1 MSSRTFPMNAEKKPC
16 AFIAAGSAWTR
27 RVGEFLIL
35 AVLLIVSGS
44 TAAQDAERPK
54 ESKATL
60 KTGSKQTAA
69 AVNRQTPNDDAAK
82 ETAAAKK
89 TNPTLAEEVAEL
101 REQITAL
108 TQKLATQEKK
118 SAEKN
123 TAAGWRDK
131 RPFIRSDDGNRQLE
145 FIGYG
150 QADFRAYQRGRVPV
164 NSFVMRRARLGI
176 RGKLY
181 QYYEFNMVGDFAD
194 TESALLRNLY
204 VNINYLAGLQFRFG
218 QFKEPFSQEE
228 LHSSGYLDFVERA
241 MVNNLAPGRSP
252 GAQIWGE
259 LFGEAVLYQ
268 LGAFNGK
275 GVLAANTSNTP
286 EVVMRLRFS
295 PWVNTNWDLV
305 KGLSFGGAYADGKTK
320 NEKSLKARTE
330 SRSITFFNATPVNGD
345 FVRANA
351 ELTYLQGPFAY
362 RTEYVQTRQHRDGL
376 GPNQS
381 DLSEIV
387 AKGYMAQMTYLL
399 TGEDKPE
406 EGAIIPRRG
415 FLNAGG
421 EKSGAGAWEI
431 KLRYSSLRV
440 NDGALNPRAEVYTTG
455 FNWYMSSY
463 VKYVVDLNLER
474 FSNPVFSPR
483 ADKKN
488 FITVLAR
495 VQFLL

>member
-1 MSSRTFPMNAEKKPC
+1 MSSRTSQMNAEKKTR
-16 AFIAAGSAWTR
+16 AFIAAESTWAR
-27 RVGEFLIL
+27 RAGEFLVLIAMLTFSGQSL
-35 AVLLIVSGS
+35 AQE
-44 TAAQDAERPK
+44 TER
-54 ESKATL
+54 SKATPNA
-60 KTGSKQTAA
+60 GSKQTAA
-69 AVNRQTPNDDAAK
+69 AVKRQIPNADAAK
-82 ETAAAKK
+82 ETAAGKK

-101 REQITAL
+101 REQIAAL
-108 TQKLATQEKK
+108 TQKLAAQEKK

-131 RPFIRSDDGNRQLE
+131 RPFIRSDDGNRQIE

-204 VNINYLAGLQFRFG
+204 VNINYLEGLQFRFG

-228 LHSSGYLDFVERA
+228 LHSSSYLDFVERS

-259 LFGEAVLYQ
+259 LFGEAVQYQ

-286 EVVMRLRFS
+286 EVVARLRFA
-295 PWVNTNWDLV
+295 PWVNTNLALLQ
-305 KGLSFGGAYADGKTK
+305 GLRFGGAYADGRTK
-320 NEKSLKARTE
+320 GEKSLKGRTE
-330 SRSITFFNATPVNGD
+330 SRSITFFSATPVNGD
-345 FVRANA
+345 FTRANG
-351 ELTYLQGPFAY
+351 ELTYVTGPFAY
-362 RTEYVQTRQHRDGL
+362 RTEYVQTRQAREGL
-376 GPNQS
+376 GPNGG
-381 DLSEIV
+381 DLAAIV
-387 AKGYMAQMTYLL
+387 AKGYMAQLTYLL
-399 TGEDKPE
+399 TGEKKPE
-406 EGAIIPRRG
+406 DGALIPRRG
-415 FLNAGG
+415 VLGAGG
-421 EKSGAGAWEI
+421 ESGLGAWEI

-440 NDGALNPRAEVYTTG
+440 NDGALNPRAEVYSTG
-455 FNWYMSSY
+455 LNWYLSNY
-463 VKYVVDLNLER
+463 VKYVVDVNLER
-474 FSNPVFSPR
+474 FSNPAVSPR

-488 FITVLAR
+488 FMTVLAR

>member
-1 MSSRTFPMNAEKKPC
+1 MSPRTSQMNAEKKPR
-16 AFIAAGSAWTR
+16 AFIAAGSTWAQ
-27 RVGEFLIL
+27 RVGEFLLL

-54 ESKATL
+54 ESKAAP
-60 KTGSKQTAA
+60 KSGSKQTAVVKRQVVNA
-69 AVNRQTPNDDAAK
+69 DETKAVT
-82 ETAAAKK
+82 TAVTKSNQA
-89 TNPTLAEEVAEL
+89 LAEEMAEL
-101 REQITAL
+101 RARIDAL
-108 TQKLATQEKK
+108 TQKLAQQEKK

-176 RGKLY
+176 RGKIY
-181 QYYEFNMVGDFAD
+181 QHYEFNMVGDFAD

-204 VNINYLAGLQFRFG
+204 VNIDYLTGLQFRFG

-228 LHSSGYLDFVERA
+228 LHSSSHLDFVERS

-286 EVVMRLRFS
+286 EVIARLRFS
-295 PWVNTNWDLV
+295 PWANTKQAFLQ
-305 KGLSFGGAYADGKTK
+305 GLSFGGAYADGRTK

-330 SRSITFFNATPVNGD
+330 SRSITFFSAVPVNGD
-345 FVRANA
+345 FKRANA
-351 ELTYLQGPFAY
+351 ELTYVHGPFAY
-362 RTEYVQTRQHRDGL
+362 RTEYVKTRQHREGL
-376 GPNQS
+376 GPNGS

-440 NDGALNPRAEVYTTG
+440 NDGALNPCAEVYTTG
-455 FNWYMSSY
+455 FNWYLSSY
-463 VKYVVDLNLER
+463 VKYVVDVNLER

-488 FITVLAR
+488 FVTYLAR